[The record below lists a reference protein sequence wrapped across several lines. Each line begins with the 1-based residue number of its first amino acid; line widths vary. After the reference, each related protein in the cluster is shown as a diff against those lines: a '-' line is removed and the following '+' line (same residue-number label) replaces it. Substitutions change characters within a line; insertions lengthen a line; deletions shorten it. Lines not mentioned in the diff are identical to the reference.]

1 MGSELRIRE
10 GDLIGG
16 FAKGL
21 SVIETFNQQRE
32 KLSIADVAR
41 LTGLER
47 ASARRCLL
55 TLVHEGYAE
64 FDGKFF
70 RLTAHVLKLG
80 YAYLSSTPLPRIIQP
95 FLEQLSEAI
104 HESSSASILDAG
116 EIVYVARSAQRRVML
131 IGLNVGSRL
140 PAYCASMGRVMLA
153 ALPEDEARRRLEAV
167 KREKH
172 TPKTLT
178 GMADLMKELARVREQ
193 GYALI
198 DEELELGLRSL
209 SVPLRT
215 MDGRTLAAL
224 NLCAASARVSVEEMH
239 TRYLPAMQRT
249 ACAISNAW
257 TAHPAV

>member
-198 DEELELGLRSL
+198 DEELELGLRSIA
-209 SVPLRT
+209 VPIYDSRGT
-215 MDGRTLAAL
+215 VVAAA
-224 NLCAASARVSVEEMH
+224 NVGAQAMRVSSESLVQDV
-239 TRYLPAMQRT
+239 LPRLLKMQAELRRLLG
-249 ACAISNAW
+249 
-257 TAHPAV
+257 

>member
-1 MGSELRIRE
+1 MDSGLRIRD
-10 GDLIGG
+10 GDLIAG
-16 FAKGL
+16 FVKGL
-21 SVIETFNQQRE
+21 SVIETFDQERN

-70 RLTAHVLKLG
+70 RLTPRVLKLG

-104 HESSSASILDAG
+104 HESSSASILDRG
-116 EIVYVARSAQRRVML
+116 EIVYIARSAQRRVML

-140 PAYCASMGRVMLA
+140 PAYCASMGRVLLA
-153 ALPEDEARRRLEAV
+153 ALPEEEARRRLEAT

-178 GMADLMKELARVREQ
+178 GLSDLMKELAKVRQQ

-198 DEELELGLRSL
+198 DEELEIGLRSIAVPIL
-209 SVPLRT
+209 DARGSV
-215 MDGRTLAAL
+215 MAAA
-224 NLCAASARVSVEEMH
+224 NVGVQAQRVSSQTLIEEV
-239 TRYLPAMQRT
+239 LPRLF
-249 ACAISNAW
+249 AIQGELRKLLG
-257 TAHPAV
+257 

>member
-193 GYALI
+193 GYALNW
-198 DEELELGLRSL
+198 EESAEGVSA
-209 SVPLRT
+209 VA
-215 MDGRTLAAL
+215 AAL
-224 NLCAASARVSVEEMH
+224 RDAAGTQVAALGIAAPSSRMRDVGTVRGFA
-239 TRYLPAMQRT
+239 
-249 ACAISNAW
+249 
-257 TAHPAV
+257 PAVLAGARRVQERLNAPA